1 IVALVGRPNVGKS
14 TLFNRLSGG
23 RSAIVADR
31 PGVTRDRLY
40 RDVEWDGRTFTLV
53 DTGGLFLEDEQF
65 HEHVEEQ
72 VSIAIEDADVIVFV
86 VDAQVGVTVED
97 KQVAQLLLKSKKKII
112 LAANK
117 VD

>member
-1 IVALVGRPNVGKS
+1 MIPRIMLRQDTPIFLDGLTVNEVEERSGCCLYLVEPNSTALVETICMLGGSPLKKPIVALVGRPNVGKS

-53 DTGGLFLEDEQF
+53 DTGGLF
-65 HEHVEEQ
+65 
-72 VSIAIEDADVIVFV
+72 S
-86 VDAQVGVTVED
+86 GR
-97 KQVAQLLLKSKKKII
+97 
-112 LAANK
+112 
-117 VD
+117 